1 MKNFKLIKHRKASL
15 KYYIITLISF
25 IGIVTELK
33 RMEAI
38 GVYNYAAPWY
48 LFWFVTMVLSLIVP
62 TIVVDVYNF
71 KVDKYNRKLKRFLRL
86 KKIEEE
92 KADALDE
99 LINSSISL
107 EDIGL

>member
-1 MKNFKLIKHRKASL
+1 MKNTKLMGHRKVTL
-15 KYYIITLISF
+15 KYYVVTLIGF
-25 IGIVTELK
+25 IGVTTELK

-48 LFWFVTMVLSLIVP
+48 LFWFAVMVLSLIVP
-62 TIVVDVYNF
+62 TVVVDVYNT
-71 KVDKYNRKLKRFLRL
+71 KVDTHNRRIKRFLRL
-86 KKIEEE
+86 KKLEEE
-92 KADALDE
+92 KVDALDE